1 MQRLFLALFFLLTIF
16 VPLKA
21 QKFGYIDLNYI
32 LGKMPEYVAAQ
43 SEINTLAKAWELE
56 IREMNEVVQTLEAK
70 YKAEEVLLTVSM
82 KDDRMY
88 TINTEMEKLKDYQKK
103 VFGSDGLYF
112 LKKKELIRPVQ
123 DLVFQ
128 AAERVAKS
136 NRLAIVFDKSG
147 EMVMIYT
154 DPIHDYTDFV
164 LEELGL
170 LSNEATSN

>member
-1 MQRLFLALFFLLTIF
+1 M
-16 VPLKA
+16 KA

-32 LGKMPEYVAAQ
+32 LGKMPEYVAAK

-88 TINTEMEKLKDYQKK
+88 TINTEMEKLKDYQNK

-136 NRLAIVFDKSG
+136 NRLAIVLDKSG